1 MNNWQVQS
9 SHRTAVKTSE
19 LVRQKTLFSFK
30 IPIRDDRDDR
40 KIFYLPSAVFRNKI
54 IRSTLTLFVVNL
66 GIDVIIIGVAQQ
78 GKPKFSH
85 PCKILTELCNSPSK
99 HIPFFQ
105 NADLRFLMNTVIRS
119 ILTLFTN
126 CKHRHQYYIGIIQ
139 IFEFF

>member
-30 IPIRDDRDDR
+30 IPIRDERDER
-40 KIFYLPSAVFRNKI
+40 KILYLPSAVFRNKI

-99 HIPFFQ
+99 NIPFYQ
-105 NADLRFLMNTVIRS
+105 NADLRFLMNTVICS